1 MPEGEV
7 KTKPETAD
15 TARLARWLDE
25 ERRRDKALLVELK
38 ATVDEQA
45 RQILHNQG
53 LMESLRERLDQT
65 NAEVKSLS
73 GFDQALQRLRDELL
87 SLLQGTEQRLTAQ
100 VGGRDAGLVEE
111 RQARMGAV
119 AALEQR
125 IDQALKLGQQLDTQ
139 KVDMERL
146 TRTAVGLQSQLDAA
160 IKEMKGQQERLLSLA
175 EGVRRSE
182 EAVPGFLHA
191 MEAGKTR
198 SASIEE
204 SIKLL
209 RVQLEQDGQ
218 QIAGLSSSHETLKQQ
233 QAELASELRRV
244 DDRGRKEISGWTKE
258 MASWR
263 EDAQR
268 IPEKIAQADKQRRDA
283 QQTLAS
289 LDALR
294 IQLEKDRD
302 ALVHTERTAEERQR
316 QQLEDWRKENELL
329 WLTNEEKWQQLAQE
343 NQRRDGHV
351 ALLWETQ
358 LSYFRREVSQLG
370 KFIKELEKRLLRPKS

>member
-7 KTKPETAD
+7 KTKQETAD
-15 TARLARWLDE
+15 TAGLVRWLDE
-25 ERRRDKALLVELK
+25 ERRRDKTLLLELK

-45 RQILHNQG
+45 RQILHSQG
-53 LMESLRERLDQT
+53 LVESLREQLDQT
-65 NAEVKSLS
+65 NAEVKGLS
-73 GFDQALQRLRDELL
+73 KFDQALQRLRDELL
-87 SLLQGTEQRLTAQ
+87 SLLKGTEQSVAAQ
-100 VGGRDAGLVEE
+100 VEGRDAGLVEE

-119 AALEQR
+119 AALERR

-139 KVDMERL
+139 KVDIERL
-146 TRTAVGLQSQLDAA
+146 SKTAVGLQSQIDAA
-160 IKEMKGQQERLLSLA
+160 VKEMKGQQERLLGLS

-182 EAVPGFLHA
+182 EAVARFFQDA
-191 MEAGKTR
+191 EAGKTR

-218 QIAGLSSSHETLKQQ
+218 QIAGLSSSDETLSQQ

-244 DDRGRKEISGWTKE
+244 DDRGKKEISGWTKE
-258 MASWR
+258 MANWR
-263 EDAQR
+263 EDARRLSEQ
-268 IPEKIAQADKQRRDA
+268 IAQADKQRREA
-283 QQTLAS
+283 QRVLAS
-289 LDALR
+289 LDALK

-316 QQLEDWRKENELL
+316 QQLEEWRKENELL

-343 NQRRDGHV
+343 NERRDGHV

-370 KFIKELEKRLLRPKS
+370 KFIKELEKRLLRSKT